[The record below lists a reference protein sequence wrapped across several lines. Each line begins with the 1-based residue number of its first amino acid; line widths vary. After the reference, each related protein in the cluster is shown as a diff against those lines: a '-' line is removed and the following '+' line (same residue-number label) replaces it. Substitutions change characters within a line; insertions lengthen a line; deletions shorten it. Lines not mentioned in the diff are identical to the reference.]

1 MPSLVSATIVA
12 TMIDMGVK
20 AKVESVVDDLPSAE
34 SPRGCSSQKVRRL
47 SRRISSHFDHVVA
60 STGLKTTQYS
70 LLNYAVAL
78 GPVRPGELAKAMGID
93 ASTLTRS
100 LRPLIDAGWLA
111 VGPGDDERS
120 RAVRVTP
127 AGVAK
132 RVAAKRAWKR
142 AQLSF
147 NERLG
152 SEKVARLHALVDECF
167 AALDATAE
175 PD

>member
-1 MPSLVSATIVA
+1 MKSSAYEIGGA
-12 TMIDMGVK
+12 G
-20 AKVESVVDDLPSAE
+20 S
-34 SPRGCSSQKVRRL
+34 SPEIIAWNI
-47 SRRISSHFDHVVA
+47 SR
-60 STGLKTTQYS
+60 LKTTQYA

-78 GPVRPGELAKAMGID
+78 GQVRPGELAKAMGID
-93 ASTLTRS
+93 ASTLTRN
-100 LRPLIDAGWLA
+100 LRPLIGAGWLEI
-111 VGPGDDERS
+111 GPGDHERS

-132 RVAAKRAWKR
+132 RIETKRAWKR

-152 SEKVARLHALVDECF
+152 SEKVARLHALVDACF

>member
-1 MPSLVSATIVA
+1 
-12 TMIDMGVK
+12 MGVK
-20 AKVESVVDDLPSAE
+20 PKIESADDDVPLTE

-93 ASTLTRS
+93 ASTLTS
-100 LRPLIDAGWLA
+100 NLRPLIDAGWLE

-127 AGVAK
+127 AGAAK
-132 RVAAKRAWKR
+132 RVEAKRAWKR

-147 NERLG
+147 NDRLG
-152 SEKVARLHALVDECF
+152 IENVARLHALVDECF
-167 AALDATAE
+167 AMLDATAE
-175 PD
+175 PK

>member
-1 MPSLVSATIVA
+1 
-12 TMIDMGVK
+12 MGR
-20 AKVESVVDDLPSAE
+20 DCGAE
-34 SPRGCSSQKVRRL
+34 LMRGEDPAEDEPRAFLAEVLRGELDRRRN
-47 SRRISSHFDHVVA
+47 RRDP
-60 STGLKTTQYS
+60 
-70 LLNYAVAL
+70 VAL
-78 GPVRPGELAKAMGID
+78 GPVRSGELAMAMGID
-93 ASTLTRS
+93 ASTLTRN
-100 LRPLIDAGWLA
+100 LRSLIDAGWLA

-120 RAVRVTP
+120 RAVRVMP

-132 RVAAKRAWKR
+132 RIEAKRAWKR

>member
-1 MPSLVSATIVA
+1 MKGPTAVP
-12 TMIDMGVK
+12 D
-20 AKVESVVDDLPSAE
+20 

-60 STGLKTTQYS
+60 ATGLKTTQYS

-78 GPVRPGELAKAMGID
+78 GPVRPGELARAMGLD
-93 ASTLTRS
+93 ASTLTRN
-100 LRPLIDAGWLA
+100 LRPLIDAGWLE

-120 RAVRVTP
+120 RTVRVTP

-132 RVAAKRAWKR
+132 RLEAKRAWKR

-152 SEKVARLHALVDECF
+152 TEKVAQLHALVDECS

>member
-1 MPSLVSATIVA
+1 MKSSACEI
-12 TMIDMGVK
+12 GGGG
-20 AKVESVVDDLPSAE
+20 S
-34 SPRGCSSQKVRRL
+34 SPEIIAWNI
-47 SRRISSHFDHVVA
+47 SR
-60 STGLKTTQYS
+60 LKTTQYA
-70 LLNYAVAL
+70 LLNYAVAVAL
-78 GPVRPGELAKAMGID
+78 GPVRPGELAKPMGID
-93 ASTLTRS
+93 ASTLTRN
-100 LRPLIDAGWLA
+100 LRPLIGAGWLE

-132 RVAAKRAWKR
+132 RIEAKRAWKR

-167 AALDATAE
+167 AALGATAE